1 MTRFALAGLA
11 LGAVMAV
18 PAQALEHQTTIN
30 HPAAGQISADYR
42 GSMQVVSTQLGAS
55 GPGGRANSLRCAWT
69 VSLSVERR
77 ALAGS
82 AMQATR
88 TMRRDGALKGALPG
102 WCSSNSKGI
111 ERIVAAQREAVR
123 DVMMAMVAQDRDVIL
138 AEAEAAQKR
147 ARDG

>member
-1 MTRFALAGLA
+1 MTRFALAGFM

-18 PAQALEHQTTIN
+18 PAQALEHQATIS
-30 HPAAGQISADYR
+30 HPAAGQISAEYL
-42 GSMQVVSTQLGAS
+42 GSTQIVSTQLGAS
-55 GPGGRANSLRCAWT
+55 GPGGRANSLRCAWS

-77 ALAGS
+77 AHAGS
-82 AMQATR
+82 ALQAIR
-88 TMRRDGALKGALPG
+88 TMRRDGALRGSLPG

-111 ERIVAAQREAVR
+111 ERIVAARRGALREA
-123 DVMMAMVAQDRDVIL
+123 MMAMVAQDRDVIL